1 MQRQTK
7 YNGLKRRD
15 AYEEIINYLAVG
27 QPPIKY
33 PDRWAK
39 RVRES
44 PYLEEQQK
52 KAAQE
57 AERTKVVTQM
67 ASGSASAPQVR
78 SELRRETGNIAQTQ
92 YFNLAQ
98 QDADMTEGMQEST
111 EEVDRQKRKMEENTA
126 RKRENYW

>member
-15 AYEEIINYLAVG
+15 AYEEIINYLAVE

-44 PYLEEQQK
+44 PYLTNLDYDGTLEMEEQQK
-52 KAAQE
+52 KQH
-57 AERTKVVTQM
+57 K
-67 ASGSASAPQVR
+67 
-78 SELRRETGNIAQTQ
+78 RRKG
-92 YFNLAQ
+92 
-98 QDADMTEGMQEST
+98 
-111 EEVDRQKRKMEENTA
+111 QK
-126 RKRENYW
+126 